1 MNWISV
7 EERLPEVEPNTD
19 GKACA
24 VVGESGNIY
33 RARWMHD
40 LENDVDTKYWS
51 EFTIDHKG
59 RENEHYEINEKI
71 ICWIELPEPPKE
83 EKEEG

>member
-7 EERLPEVEPNTD
+7 DERLPDVQPNTD

-24 VVGESGNIY
+24 VIGESGNIY

-40 LENDVDTKYWS
+40 VVDTKYWS

-71 ICWIELPEPPKE
+71 VCWIELPEKE

>member
-7 EERLPEVEPNTD
+7 DERLPDVEPNTD

-24 VVGESGNIY
+24 VIGESGNIY

-40 LENDVDTKYWS
+40 LDDVVDTKYWS
-51 EFTIDHKG
+51 EFTIDHRG

-71 ICWIELPEPPKE
+71 VCWIELPEKE